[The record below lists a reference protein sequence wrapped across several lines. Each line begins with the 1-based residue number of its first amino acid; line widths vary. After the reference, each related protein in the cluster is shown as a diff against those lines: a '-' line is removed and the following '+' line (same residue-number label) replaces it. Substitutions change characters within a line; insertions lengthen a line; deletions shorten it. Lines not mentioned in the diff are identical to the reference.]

1 MMAVSVSVYG
11 RGIEVGTRLQDH
23 IEKKVGKLD
32 RYLATIREARVDVT
46 ELGAARASAD
56 RYVAQLTIPMR
67 GTVLRAEERSSDLF
81 AAIDQVLNKMYRQ
94 IERYK
99 GKHSRGRGD
108 GVSAA
113 ELAMEPEETAP
124 GGESD
129 EEADGR
135 AIVRRKQFSIQPMSE
150 AEAVEQMELLGHDQF
165 FVFYSAEARRINV
178 LYRRRDGDFGLIDP
192 IFD

>member
-1 MMAVSVSVYG
+1 MAVSVSVYG
-11 RGIEVGTRLQDH
+11 RGIEVGSRLQEH

-46 ELGAARASAD
+46 ELGAARASGD

-99 GKHSRGRGD
+99 GKHRRGRGD
-108 GVSAA
+108 GTSVAEAA
-113 ELAMEPEETAP
+113 LAAEETAP
-124 GGESD
+124 GGEAD
-129 EEADGR
+129 EAAGR
-135 AIVRRKQFSIQPMSE
+135 TIVRRKQFSIQPMSE